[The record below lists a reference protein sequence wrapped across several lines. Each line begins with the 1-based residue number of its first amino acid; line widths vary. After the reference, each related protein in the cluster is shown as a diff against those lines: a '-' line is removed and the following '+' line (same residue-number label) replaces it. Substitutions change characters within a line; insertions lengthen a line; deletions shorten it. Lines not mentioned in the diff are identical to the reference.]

1 MIHQAVIYKWSTKF
15 HDFENTLK
23 NNLNWLCPFILTSW
37 MLQVKMTQYMQY
49 MIYMYTTF
57 YLIHISEVASLSNF
71 LSQFKHLQANDTNC
85 FLTIKFA
92 SHFFFVFLLYYPFK
106 ITLLWYEAAQV
117 VNLRTTWLEWGWNF
131 PSERLFYSH
140 WTVLL
145 SPEYEG

>member
-1 MIHQAVIYKWSTKF
+1 MSGCDVEHHVWLWQGALWCLVVTGSIMSGCEREHCDVWLWYGALWCLIVIWS
-15 HDFENTLK
+15 
-23 NNLNWLCPFILTSW
+23 IMSG
-37 MLQVKMTQYMQY
+37 
-49 MIYMYTTF
+49 
-57 YLIHISEVASLSNF
+57 IHISEVASLSNF
-71 LSQFKHLQANDTNC
+71 LSQFKHLQADDTNC

-117 VNLRTTWLEWGWNF
+117 VNPRTTWLEWGWNF